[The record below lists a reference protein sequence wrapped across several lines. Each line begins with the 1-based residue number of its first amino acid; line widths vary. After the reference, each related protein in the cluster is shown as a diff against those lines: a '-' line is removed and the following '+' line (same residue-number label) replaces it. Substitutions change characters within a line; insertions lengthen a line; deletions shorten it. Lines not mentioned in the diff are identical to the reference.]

1 MLNSLI
7 GKSFPQ
13 RPLLIRDLLT
23 NDVIKEPFEIAEAF
37 SNYFISIQ
45 KNCVIRIISKLST

>member
-7 GKSFPQ
+7 GKCFPR
-13 RPLLIRDLLT
+13 RPLLTRDPLT
-23 NDVIKEPFEIAEAF
+23 GDVIKEPFEIAEAF